1 MRRTERV
8 FVENL
13 GIHGFHGLFSEE
25 KTLGQKFYA
34 DIECLIARTEAPS
47 DTMKYAVDY
56 GKLCDLAH
64 DISASGPFN
73 LVETLAE
80 RIGLGVMESFPLVK
94 SVRVRIRKPKAPI
107 RHFLDNVG
115 VEITLERE
123 ASTSG

>member
-13 GIHGFHGLFSEE
+13 GIHGFHGLIPAE

-34 DIECLIARTEAPS
+34 DIECLVSRTDPPS
-47 DTMKYAVDY
+47 DTMEDAVDY

-73 LVETLAE
+73 LIETLAE
-80 RIGLGVMESFPLVK
+80 LEWTNKRTRDMAIDIC
-94 SVRVRIRKPKAPI
+94 IRQLDHAIKASCAKVLDLSTPDKP
-107 RHFLDNVG
+107 
-115 VEITLERE
+115 
-123 ASTSG
+123 

>member
-13 GIHGFHGLFSEE
+13 GIHGFHGLIPAEQ
-25 KTLGQKFYA
+25 TLGQKFYA
-34 DIECLIARTEAPS
+34 DIECLVARTELPS
-47 DTMKYAVDY
+47 DKMRDAVDY

-80 RIGLGVMESFPLVK
+80 RIGLGVMETFPLVK
-94 SVRVRIRKPKAPI
+94 SVSVRIRKPKAPI

-115 VEITLERE
+115 VEITLERD
-123 ASTSG
+123 G

>member
-1 MRRTERV
+1 MLRIERV

-13 GIHGFHGLFSEE
+13 GIHGFHGLIREE

-34 DIECLIARTEAPS
+34 DIECLVARTEPPS
-47 DTMKYAVDY
+47 DAMDDAVDY

-80 RIGLGVMESFPLVK
+80 RIGQGVMETFPLVN
-94 SVRVRIRKPKAPI
+94 SVRVRIRKPNAPI
-107 RHFLDNVG
+107 RHFVDNVG
-115 VEITLERE
+115 VEIELYRDD
-123 ASTSG
+123 

>member
-13 GIHGFHGLFSEE
+13 GIHGFHGLIPAE

-34 DIECLIARTEAPS
+34 DIECLVSRTEPPS
-47 DTMKYAVDY
+47 DTMEDAVDY

-73 LVETLAE
+73 LIETLAE
-80 RIGLGVMESFPLVK
+80 RIGQGVMERFPLV
-94 SVRVRIRKPKAPI
+94 SQVRVRIRKPKAPI

-115 VEITLERE
+115 VEIELSRD
-123 ASTSG
+123 

>member
-13 GIHGFHGLFSEE
+13 GIHGFHGLIPAE

-34 DIECLIARTEAPS
+34 DIECLVARTEAPS
-47 DTMKYAVDY
+47 DTMKDAVDY

-73 LVETLAE
+73 LIETLAE
-80 RIGLGVMESFPLVK
+80 RIGQGVMESFPLVET
-94 SVRVRIRKPKAPI
+94 VCVRIRKPNAPI

-115 VEITLERE
+115 VEIELSRH
-123 ASTSG
+123 A

>member
-13 GIHGFHGLFSEE
+13 GIHGFHGLIPAE

-34 DIECLIARTEAPS
+34 DIECLVARDEAPS
-47 DTMKYAVDY
+47 DTMGDAVDY

-73 LVETLAE
+73 LIETLAE
-80 RIGLGVMESFPLVK
+80 RIGQGVMDTFPLV
-94 SVRVRIRKPKAPI
+94 STVRVRVRKPNAPI
-107 RHFLDNVG
+107 RHFLNHVG
-115 VEITLERE
+115 VEIELSRD
-123 ASTSG
+123 

>member
-13 GIHGFHGLFSEE
+13 GIHGFHGLIPAE

-34 DIECLIARTEAPS
+34 DIECKVAREGTPS
-47 DTMKYAVDY
+47 DTMEDAVDY

-64 DISASGPFN
+64 EISASGPFN
-73 LVETLAE
+73 LIETLAE
-80 RIGLGVMESFPLVK
+80 RIGQGVMERFPLVAH
-94 SVRVRIRKPKAPI
+94 VRVRIRKPKAPI

-115 VEITLERE
+115 VEIELSRD
-123 ASTSG
+123 

>member
-13 GIHGFHGLFSEE
+13 GIHGFHGLIPAE

-34 DIECLIARTEAPS
+34 DIECRVSREGAPS
-47 DTMKYAVDY
+47 DTMEDAVDY

-73 LVETLAE
+73 LIETLAE
-80 RIGLGVMESFPLVK
+80 RIGQGVMERFPLV
-94 SVRVRIRKPKAPI
+94 SQVRVRIRKPKAPI

-115 VEITLERE
+115 VEIELSRD
-123 ASTSG
+123 